1 MKFKSILRESHIPYK
16 DAVAHLRLTLSIAE
30 EEEVITSN
38 AELFLG

>member
-1 MKFKSILRESHIPYK
+1 MKFKSVLWESHVPYK

-38 AELFLG
+38 AELFFG